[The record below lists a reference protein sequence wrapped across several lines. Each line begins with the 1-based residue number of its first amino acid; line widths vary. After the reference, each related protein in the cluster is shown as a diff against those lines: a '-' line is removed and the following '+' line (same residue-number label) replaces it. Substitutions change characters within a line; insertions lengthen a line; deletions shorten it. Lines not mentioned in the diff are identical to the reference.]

1 MNTFLQDL
9 RYGLRML
16 RRNPGFTAVTVIALA
31 LGIASST
38 AIFSIVDEVL
48 LHPLPY
54 PNPEQLLDVSQS
66 ERSTGAWKTDASPA
80 NYVDWVAQN
89 HVFSEM
95 AAARGW
101 QANLSG
107 SDRPER
113 IRTTMVTASFFRLFG
128 VGPMLGRTFVGD
140 DEKPGS
146 AQVAVLSQA
155 LWQRRY
161 AADPAILGR
170 DIILDGDRYTVVGV
184 MPQRF
189 SPDNYGE
196 LWVPSPWAVPNNRLR
211 RNEDPRQLRDSN
223 YLDVWARLKTDVTL
237 QQAAAEMDA
246 IGRQLEQEYPNA
258 NMDNGIRLRP
268 MQEELVR
275 EIRPVLLVLT
285 AAVAFVLLIGCAN
298 VANLLLTRASTRAK
312 EISIRAAL
320 GASRWRL
327 IRQLLTESVLLSFL
341 GGALGLFLAVWSVP
355 ILLTFSPAELR
366 DVHGIILNREVLSF
380 SILAS
385 MLTGILFGL
394 VPAIY
399 ASRANFSEALRDAD
413 RGSTLGRI
421 RGRGILI
428 AGEVAV
434 SIILLIGAGL
444 MLKSF
449 AKLTHVDPGFN
460 ADRLLVFNIGYPPS
474 ADVARQTAFYQQVI
488 ERLRA
493 LPGVTAAGA
502 VSRLPL
508 SGGNSTRS
516 FNLPGSDKNHD
527 ADIRVSTPD
536 YLATMGIPLLKGRN
550 LNEHDTSGTPL
561 VAVINEIGARN
572 VFGGADPLG
581 KYITNFGPKNEKL
594 QIVGVVGNVRHVGL
608 EAQPRAEIYQPSG
621 QAQWPSMFVA
631 VRTATSNP
639 RALISAVQNA
649 VWSVDDNVPLANL
662 RTMRDMIAASV
673 VRQKFAMLLLAIF
686 AGLAVCLAA
695 IGLYGVMSYSV
706 SQRTREIG
714 IRVALGARRGDVLRL
729 VIGQG
734 MLFAAIGVAAGVLVS
749 LGMARLIANLLFA
762 VSPTDSATF
771 AGVATLLSLVAL
783 LACWL
788 PARRASTVDPM
799 VALREA

>member
-1 MNTFLQDL
+1 M
-9 RYGLRML
+9 R
-16 RRNPGFTAVTVIALA
+16 A
-31 LGIASST
+31 
-38 AIFSIVDEVL
+38 
-48 LHPLPY
+48 
-54 PNPEQLLDVSQS
+54 
-66 ERSTGAWKTDASPA
+66 RSFP
-80 NYVDWVAQN
+80 
-89 HVFSEM
+89 
-95 AAARGW
+95 
-101 QANLSG
+101 
-107 SDRPER
+107 
-113 IRTTMVTASFFRLFG
+113 
-128 VGPMLGRTFVGD
+128 
-140 DEKPGS
+140 
-146 AQVAVLSQA
+146 
-155 LWQRRY
+155 LWQRNLFLVLIGLGSFGVFWPARLAIRDGNIGAFLSMAGAQALLCLLGAALIWNAEPARTTLLIVLGFGGLLRLALLCETPRLSDDIYRY
-161 AADPAILGR
+161 IWDGRVQAAGINPYRYIPADPKLAPLR
-170 DIILDGDRYTVVGV
+170 DEEIYPHI
-184 MPQRF
+184 
-189 SPDNYGE
+189 N
-196 LWVPSPWAVPNNRLR
+196 R
-211 RNEDPRQLRDSN
+211 RNYAPTIYPPMTQ
-223 YLDVWARLKTDVTL
+223 
-237 QQAAAEMDA
+237 
-246 IGRQLEQEYPNA
+246 YPNA

-298 VANLLLTRASTRAK
+298 VANLLLARASTRAK

-695 IGLYGVMSYSV
+695 IGLYGVISYSV

-714 IRVALGARRGDVLRL
+714 IRVALGARRGDVLRQ